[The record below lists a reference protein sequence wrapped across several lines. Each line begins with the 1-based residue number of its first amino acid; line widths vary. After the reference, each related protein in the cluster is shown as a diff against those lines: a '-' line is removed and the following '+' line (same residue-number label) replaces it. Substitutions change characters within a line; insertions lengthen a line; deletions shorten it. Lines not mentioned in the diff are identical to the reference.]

1 MKKSKLNTE
10 DGMGLGYEMYD
21 DILEF
26 IQEFKENEV
35 WVDDIG
41 IPDYLEGYERKHA
54 ASQILDALVKRL
66 KYRHEINGHQQ
77 L

>member
-1 MKKSKLNTE
+1 MEKSKLNTE

-21 DILEF
+21 DIQEF
-26 IQEFKENEV
+26 IQYFQETETTLLSDKWEL
-35 WVDDIG
+35 
-41 IPDYLEGYERKHA
+41 LE
-54 ASQILDALVKRL
+54 ALGDRL

>member
-21 DILEF
+21 DIVEF
-26 IQEFKENEV
+26 IQEFKKTEV
-35 WVDDIG
+35 WKS
-41 IPDYLEGYERKHA
+41 ENGYVA
-54 ASQILDALVKRL
+54 NLILDTLVKRL